1 MICDRCGG
9 EAHAAALEDV
19 RPHGLRLV
27 TTCRGCGV
35 ATIST
40 EPSNTEVI
48 VTGLLAARAR

>member
-19 RPHGLRLV
+19 RPHGPRLV